1 METWLV
7 ERAAGRD
14 EALASGLLRSGGDG
28 VWFRHE
34 LARLARGSV
43 AADASPCG
51 LNEAVLARL
60 VHADADPARLAHHAL
75 EAGDTASVARH
86 SVAAGRLAAAARAHR
101 EAAQYFEAALATGV
115 ATGVERAELL
125 EAYADSAFR
134 AYRADD
140 ALEGRRAA
148 VRAWE
153 SLGNRSKVGEN
164 LRWQSRVASASGLR
178 TEAQESAQAAV
189 DVLES
194 LPPGHELAMAYSNLS
209 QLFMLANDAEA
220 AVTWGG
226 RALELGRRLGDDE
239 ATVHALNNVGTARA
253 MLGEDD
259 GLVLLRESFRLAVDA
274 GLDDHAGRAALN
286 LAYDHMER
294 RSYDEAA
301 DAIGAALRFADEREL
316 LRFAQYVLAM
326 RSWLRL
332 EQDDW
337 NGAAEDALTV
347 LRRSEQSG
355 IAQIQALVTLGLIQA
370 RRGDAEARATLERA
384 WQMAVGT
391 GDLIRLAPCAVARA
405 ELAWISGDGPLTAD
419 ELGDVLRLAD
429 KRAHPVVGGRPGVV
443 ARPHRQG
450 VPTSGRSPPTP
461 IDSHCRKA
469 GGRGSPTGGAARGSG
484 PPGRSRGGAVRE
496 RADAALGAGDLG
508 GVDAPAAAARVR
520 TQLRGRGARDVPPW
534 TATQDWVE
542 SGRPD
547 STAGR
552 RVLRLL
558 SEGLTNAEIAAA
570 RVISRRTV
578 DHPMPSAVLARLG
591 AANRVEAASFGPG
604 PAVFTTQ
611 DGQASGPR

>member
-1 METWLV
+1 MV
-7 ERAAGRD
+7 PPRAGAAG
-14 EALASGLLRSGGDG
+14 
-28 VWFRHE
+28 
-34 LARLARGSV
+34 RGSV
-43 AADASPCG
+43 AADASPAR

-101 EAAQYFEAALATGV
+101 EAAQYFDAALATGV

-178 TEAQESAQAAV
+178 TEAQESAHAAV

-239 ATVHALNNVGTARA
+239 ATVDALNNVGMARA

-286 LAYDHMER
+286 LAYGTS
-294 RSYDEAA
+294 RS
-301 DAIGAALRFADEREL
+301 GAA
-316 LRFAQYVLAM
+316 
-326 RSWLRL
+326 
-332 EQDDW
+332 
-337 NGAAEDALTV
+337 TT
-347 LRRSEQSG
+347 RRPTPSPRHSG
-355 IAQIQALVTLGLIQA
+355 
-370 RRGDAEARATLERA
+370 
-384 WQMAVGT
+384 
-391 GDLIRLAPCAVARA
+391 
-405 ELAWISGDGPLTAD
+405 S
-419 ELGDVLRLAD
+419 
-429 KRAHPVVGGRPGVV
+429 
-443 ARPHRQG
+443 
-450 VPTSGRSPPTP
+450 PTSGSC
-461 IDSHCRKA
+461 S
-469 GGRGSPTGGAARGSG
+469 GSCSTCWRCADGSASSRTTGTARG
-484 PPGRSRGGAVRE
+484 
-496 RADAALGAGDLG
+496 
-508 GVDAPAAAARVR
+508 R
-520 TQLRGRGARDVPPW
+520 TP
-534 TATQDWVE
+534 
-542 SGRPD
+542 
-547 STAGR
+547 
-552 RVLRLL
+552 
-558 SEGLTNAEIAAA
+558 
-570 RVISRRTV
+570 
-578 DHPMPSAVLARLG
+578 
-591 AANRVEAASFGPG
+591 
-604 PAVFTTQ
+604 
-611 DGQASGPR
+611 